1 MAIQRKPISEVIY
14 IKNRPLFPISWLHK
28 QEFCEYQ
35 IFLENVKGIKV
46 RPTKVMVEGKA
57 EHGRLFEEFKKEAV
71 PATFEEILTRSKV
84 VQVLSREFRVVDV
97 RHGVYGL
104 IDEVLLTPESFIVI
118 DDKPGRTTY
127 LSNIRQVHGYC
138 LAFGETVKPLDSR
151 PIVAALRERGT
162 NNIYWTMPF
171 TQSAETEIAS
181 MVDRIHALISGREE
195 FTSSDNS
202 NKCRG
207 CRFNSAC
214 DRAIIKAETG
224 KQ

>member
-1 MAIQRKPISEVIY
+1 MTIREVIY
-14 IKNRPLFPISWLHK
+14 IKNKALFPISWLHK

-46 RPTKVMVEGKA
+46 RPTKVMVEGKV

-71 PATFEEILTRSKV
+71 PATFEQMLTRSKV
-84 VQVLSREFRVVDV
+84 VKVLSRELRVVDV
-97 RHGVYGL
+97 RDGVYGL
-104 IDEVLLTPESFIVI
+104 IDEVLLTPEEFIVI

-138 LAFGETVKPLDSR
+138 LAFGETVKSLDPR

-162 NNIYWTMPF
+162 SNIYWSMPF
-171 TQSAETEIAS
+171 NQSDETEIATII
-181 MVDRIHALISGREE
+181 DRIHALISGREE

-202 NKCRG
+202 NKCRR

-214 DRAIIKAETG
+214 DRAAI
-224 KQ
+224 

>member
-1 MAIQRKPISEVIY
+1 MPIQRETISEVIY
-14 IKNRPLFPISWLHK
+14 IKNKALFPISWLHK

-57 EHGRLFEEFKKEAV
+57 EHGRLFKEFKKEAV
-71 PATFEEILTRSKV
+71 PATFEEILASSKAV
-84 VQVLSREFRVVDV
+84 KVLSREFRVVDV

-104 IDEVLLTPESFIVI
+104 IDEVLLTPHEFIVI

-138 LAFGETVKPLDSR
+138 LAFGEAAKPLDPR

-162 NNIYWTMPF
+162 DNIYWSMPF
-171 TQSAETEIAS
+171 NQSDETEIATII
-181 MVDRIHALISGREE
+181 DRIHALISGREE

-202 NKCRG
+202 NKCRR

-214 DRAIIKAETG
+214 DRAAI
-224 KQ
+224 